1 MSRGQYTNQIG
12 RSSLGPRG
20 RGGIPRVGVTLFH
33 SSEDG
38 DNAAREINTG
48 FEQLVDAMY
57 RAMGADPA
65 LRKLD
70 SVAAVKLAQTPA
82 GYAKLQTVADMK
94 KSPFYGLWQ
103 TTISPL
109 YEEWR
114 HRRGPSFADDVLKH
128 ALGGIVFGN
137 DIDEYKRWQTR
148 FAGAY
153 AAAKAA
159 GVPNLAPPPLSLP
172 ETELE
177 QIYGAAKKG
186 AGGIG
191 DLALDLGGA
200 VKVLAYGAIG
210 LGGIFL
216 VTQLVQASKKDGSR

>member
-1 MSRGQYTNQIG
+1 VSRGHYTNQIG

-20 RGGIPRVGVTLFH
+20 RGGFPRVGITLFH
-33 SSEDG
+33 SSEDA
-38 DNAAREINTG
+38 DNAAREINTA

-65 LRKLD
+65 LRKLRPD
-70 SVAAVKLAQTPA
+70 QAVLLASTPA
-82 GYAKLQTVADMK
+82 GNAKLQTIADMK

-103 TTISPL
+103 TTVSPL

-114 HRRGPSFADDVLKH
+114 HRSGPSFTDDVLKH
-128 ALGGIVFGN
+128 ATGGLLFGN
-137 DIDEYKRWQTR
+137 DIDEYKRWQQR
-148 FAGAY
+148 VGQAY
-153 AAAKAA
+153 VAAKAA
-159 GVPNLAPPPLSLP
+159 GVPNLPPPSIPLSD
-172 ETELE
+172 TALE
-177 QIYGAAKKG
+177 QLYGAAKKG